1 MFTLMKTLNINISDT
16 EFENYG
22 FQSTNLNF
30 NELLKLINKDLFLKK
45 LNENIEI
52 SEKYG
57 LSELTLEDINKE
69 IKEVRRNDKNYN

>member
-1 MFTLMKTLNINISDT
+1 MKTLNINISDT

-30 NELLKLINKDLFLKK
+30 NELLKVINKDLFLKK

-57 LSELTLEDINKE
+57 LSELTLEDINEE